1 MSVLLEMDNAVS
13 FASIHQ
19 AALLVDVRKA
29 FSWTLIEEVV
39 LVSCNAVV
47 MLLSLAPSIEGK
59 CPKSSLPSYP
69 AWFEACW
76 EVNTYGD
83 LYA

>member
-29 FSWTLIEEVV
+29 FSWTLTEEVV
-39 LVSCNAVV
+39 LVSCTAVV
-47 MLLSLAPSIEGK
+47 MLLSLASSIEGI
-59 CPKSSLPSYP
+59 CPESSLPP
-69 AWFEACW
+69 FPWFEKYLW
-76 EVNTYGD
+76 
-83 LYA
+83 